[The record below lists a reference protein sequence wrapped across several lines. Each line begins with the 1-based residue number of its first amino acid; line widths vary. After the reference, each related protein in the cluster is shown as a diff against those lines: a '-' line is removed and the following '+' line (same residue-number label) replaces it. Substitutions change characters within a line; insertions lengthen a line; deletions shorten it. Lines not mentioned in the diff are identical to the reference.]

1 MVANLGFLTPYRL
14 PGLIEC
20 ACVNAFHLKAVME
33 RPAWLTIHF
42 PDILVPENNLLGL
55 KHTAHLISEMT
66 RPDHGSLTVIQ

>member
-20 ACVNAFHLKAVME
+20 ACVNAFYLKAVME
-33 RPAWLTIHF
+33 RPAWLIIHF
-42 PDILVPENNLLGL
+42 PDILIPENNLLGL
-55 KHTAHLISEMT
+55 EHTAHLISEMT